1 MQHEGLISLLDDDDD
16 DDDDN
21 DDDIDEYWEKKLP
34 QNYQRYIEMSDKP
47 LDYATK
53 KELYL
58 IFCHGFLADKGQ
70 LWFSVSKPMRGICSV
85 QPAHLFPNYRFYVET
100 SQTLSLSESRFSLV
114 KKLGN
119 YEYFVFGTTL
129 LSVMFS
135 PQYNYACYLLFKL
148 RDNHSVPDNT
158 LLFSTECELDGISM
172 GGMISYWSMYP
183 MNIPTIK
190 PNNDY
195 GLHDSSN
202 IPKAEG
208 LAMKKD
214 RTEHL
219 GYARIKER
227 KDGWME
233 AMLFKPKNKLQDQKN
248 GCRLRIDLVPAE
260 ARKLNGMIIEGI
272 EFRPYI

>member
-70 LWFSVSKPMRGICSV
+70 LVI
-85 QPAHLFPNYRFYVET
+85 
-100 SQTLSLSESRFSLV
+100 TLLWFSLV

-172 GGMISYWSMYP
+172 GGMISYLSMYP

-190 PNNDY
+190 PKNDY

-202 IPKAEG
+202 ILKAEG
-208 LAMKKD
+208 LTMKKD

-227 KDGWME
+227 KDADG
-233 AMLFKPKNKLQDQKN
+233 AMRSNQKQVTRSKN
-248 GCRLRIDLVPAE
+248 GCRS
-260 ARKLNGMIIEGI
+260 G
-272 EFRPYI
+272 